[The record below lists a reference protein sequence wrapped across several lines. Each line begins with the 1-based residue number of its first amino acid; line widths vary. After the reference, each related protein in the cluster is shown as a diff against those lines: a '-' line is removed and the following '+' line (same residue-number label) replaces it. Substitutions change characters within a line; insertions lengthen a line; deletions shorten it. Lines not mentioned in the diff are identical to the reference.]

1 MGPRLGFIQPVW
13 TRMFPGQERVGYR
26 SGIVE
31 DRAPG
36 EGSSEK
42 AGPDGAVTVK
52 VLDQGHGLG

>member
-1 MGPRLGFIQPVW
+1 
-13 TRMFPGQERVGYR
+13 MFPGQERVGYR